1 MYLISV
7 LVQGIILGPLLIHD
21 EIESVI
27 TAFQDEIKFESRTN
41 TVIELGFKMGALWK
55 K

>member
-7 LVQGIILGPLLIHD
+7 LVQGITLGPLLIHD
-21 EIESVI
+21 EIKNVI
-27 TAFQDEIKFESRTN
+27 TAFEDEIKFEGRIN
-41 TVIELGFKMGALWK
+41 TVIELRFKMGALWK